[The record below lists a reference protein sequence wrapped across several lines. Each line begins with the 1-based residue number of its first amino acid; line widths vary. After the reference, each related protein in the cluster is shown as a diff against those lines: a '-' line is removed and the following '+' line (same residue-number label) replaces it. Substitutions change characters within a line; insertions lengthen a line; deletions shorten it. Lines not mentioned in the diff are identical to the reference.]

1 MNILVADYND
11 SCHRAAIEALM
22 AAYALDPMGGGQAL
36 PEYVL
41 KSLCD
46 GLNKTA
52 GALTLLAYQEKQA
65 LGLLTAFSG
74 FSTFKCQGLL
84 NIHDIIVLKAY
95 RGQGICRAMLAT
107 LEDIA
112 RQRAC
117 CKITLE
123 VLEGN
128 VAAQKV
134 YRRSGFAGYQ
144 LDPSQGQALFWQKE
158 IA

>member
-1 MNILVADYND
+1 
-11 SCHRAAIEALM
+11 M
-22 AAYALDPMGGGQAL
+22 ATYALDPMGGGQAL

-52 GALTLLAYQEKQA
+52 SALTLLAYQEKQA

-74 FSTFKCQGLL
+74 FSTFKCQSLL

-112 RQRAC
+112 RQRGC

-128 VAAQKV
+128 IAALKV
-134 YRRSGFAGYQ
+134 YRRSGFADYQ
-144 LDPSQGQALFWQKE
+144 LDPSLGGHYFGRKKLLDFTWRLD
-158 IA
+158 